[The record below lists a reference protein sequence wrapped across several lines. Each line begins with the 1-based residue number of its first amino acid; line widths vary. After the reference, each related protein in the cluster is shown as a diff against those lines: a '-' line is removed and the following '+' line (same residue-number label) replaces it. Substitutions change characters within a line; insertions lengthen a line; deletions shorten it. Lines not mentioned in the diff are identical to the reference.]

1 MYPSDLSFRP
11 FLACPCLSRL
21 RPLQLKKITLSCKLG
36 IGAGKV
42 QVVHLGGTPD
52 GIVDQRLE

>member
-1 MYPSDLSFRP
+1 LSFRP

-21 RPLQLKKITLSCKLG
+21 RSLQLKKITLSCKLG